1 MTDSFEWRKNNSDFL
16 NAFREGWQA
25 ACNLHLRKPGGPTFP
40 DAWTESETFE
50 RLTDEQKRADP
61 WAKLAAATDRHATD

>member
-1 MTDSFEWRKNNSDFL
+1 MTESFKRFKNESDVA

-40 DAWTESETFE
+40 EAWLKSDAFT
-50 RLTDEQKRADP
+50 RMTDEEQK
-61 WAKLAAATDRHATD
+61 LDRWIPTVDQDSSDD